1 MAVSRTEGRA
11 ASAGGGG
18 ASAESSSDTSIP
30 LVGRVRDRLNQELNA
45 RKERASEVIEGLAG
59 TVRRIG
65 EPLHD
70 ESLQA
75 LGAYADDA
83 AAGLERLASG
93 IRNREVSE
101 LADDLRDVARRRP
114 ATYAAAGFAAGF
126 VIARFLR
133 TTAAEDRRPA
143 RGRMAPDRERA
154 VRGSAATGQP
164 RNASAGGAAGRPAI
178 SGAATGPRG
187 GERSR

>member
-11 ASAGGGG
+11 ASTGSGG
-18 ASAESSSDTSIP
+18 ASAESPSDTSIP
-30 LVGRVRDRLNQELNA
+30 LVGRVRDRLNQELNT
-45 RKERASEVIEGLAG
+45 RKDRASEVIAELAG

-70 ESLQA
+70 DSLQA
-75 LGAYADDA
+75 LGAYADGA
-83 AAGLERLASG
+83 AEGLERLASG
-93 IRNREVSE
+93 IRDRDVSE
-101 LADDLRDVARRRP
+101 LADDLRGVARRRP

-133 TTAAEDRRPA
+133 STAAEDRRPV
-143 RGRMAPDRERA
+143 RGTTPVTRERA
-154 VRGSAATGQP
+154 VRGSAAAGQP
-164 RNASAGGAAGRPAI
+164 RTSPAGGAAGRPAI

-187 GERSR
+187 GERTR